1 MKKILKNDAVQSLIA
16 SFVCIIVGM
25 LVGYDLVRP

>member
-16 SFVCIIVGM
+16 SLLCIILG
-25 LVGYDLVRP
+25 LLIASP